1 VVAGLSRSEL
11 WLLLGALAALLVGRT
26 MFQLWLIKTS
36 SPSRRQRWAGLVI
49 LAATV
54 LLVAWAIVAFRD

>member
-1 VVAGLSRSEL
+1 L